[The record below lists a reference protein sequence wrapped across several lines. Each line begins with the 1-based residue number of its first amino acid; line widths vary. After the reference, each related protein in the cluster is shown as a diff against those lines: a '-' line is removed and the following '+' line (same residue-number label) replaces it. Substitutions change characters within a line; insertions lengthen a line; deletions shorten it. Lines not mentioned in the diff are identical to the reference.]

1 MGEEKRIIFFT
12 NLLTWQKGHQ
22 LVILIY
28 KTTESFPERETFALI
43 NQMRRAAVSI
53 TSNIAEGFSRKSLK
67 EKVQFYYTALGSL
80 TEVQN
85 QLLVAR
91 DVGYLRENKFKD
103 IILLSEEVA
112 KLINGLIRSLKSS
125 L

>member
-12 NLLTWQKGHQ
+12 NLLAWQKGHQ

-91 DVGYLRENKFKD
+91 GVGYLRENKFKD